1 MTEALNDVKMEIDID
16 PEKLRN
22 RRKKRDFLQRRDDV
36 LKGVG
41 AKAAELRRRLFNRR
55 TIAKASIAN
64 LPMMQQAKK
73 DALDVR
79 LALVEHDVK
88 TRMIDAH
95 THQHFDLAESVRY
108 LSQNLQHSTRSV
120 RDNTSTLDDL
130 ARRVEFMQHVNT
142 NSAVFT
148 QPPAV
153 DKVMQEV
160 VAKYTSFLPLEACA
174 TCGKVLATSAL
185 RAVHEPYCRG
195 ILARDLPPTMHRCVL
210 CHRVVKADRMT
221 HHVEQCQR
229 DCDRKAIIWSKYDVK
244 GQPPQ
249 PPTDLRVVQT
259 SYSSISLAWNPP
271 MFTAGLDLVDFQVQ
285 MHVLVVEKF
294 QTLKH
299 RQHERSFQPLLP
311 HVSTSQWNARL
322 RPVALHGCTI
332 DHLPA
337 KTTFGHLSVRCQ
349 TKNGWSAW
357 SDPIHGD
364 IVTKDP
370 VPPTP
375 PLFLSVGLITVDSIA
390 LSWLPP
396 FDCGGEPVDEY
407 VVSFSGLVQVQDGR
421 DSIDLRA
428 AELKA
433 FTRRVKVARSD
444 QNPPSNDL
452 LGVEKDGAQVVCCTI
467 DGLRSGQAY
476 SRLRVCAV
484 SASGLIGQESPELDP
499 VRTLAHGKELQL
511 LAELQEAINSPA
523 SYIDSSFYNGFV
535 QRYDRKHYITLVA
548 DTIKLHHPALS
559 HRVDAMLP
567 VDSDSESE
575 SDSDAST
582 ASSMPSGDRENAAV
596 MLLSPASSTPPKPTL
611 CANSDDGMDQANQKR
626 LDKQHVRRKQF
637 QYRLH
642 QLRTHVDTLEYNIQ
656 WADDRCIVLVSM
668 IEAAERRIMD
678 KQAELERA
686 RGFQGPAMDSLAMH
700 GGLQRFYTPALITAL
715 EEELDIEKYYIVDTK
730 ADLRAVEDQKK
741 ADMGMLAVKKAQ
753 IAARVTA
760 LDAFE
765 ADCEFDQFKAAQTAN
780 VLLKFKSRQLSYV
793 FDTWR
798 RHGRRRRANRAV
810 MFKALTRLVL
820 VKVSSAWHRWRQC
833 IDGLRDQDAIR
844 KDVIIGKGGVD
855 LKGAHLARTHL
866 QSDLYSMLHEC
877 RQLTGTLAATTHTM
891 SQNSR
896 TRTNVFAKERQSQQL
911 RGVFVESKVQMSLR
925 DQGDAQLDIGDYDAA
940 IKTYD
945 SLLDNLH
952 IVSVEYTLQASKS
965 SRSSSSL
972 VPHSLRS
979 IQTQTSQVYN
989 RLGRAYFLLKQYDR
1003 SANSFERASGIATM
1017 LGDPIEGGV
1026 AFRGLADCHVA
1037 SRDWSTALDLY
1048 LKAAGMYE
1056 DVTDVGGEVAAWRG
1070 IALCYREM
1078 DAVDLAADA
1087 TTKGDSLEYALDQTM
1102 EHMERT
1108 LAQLHARLVGVTVK
1122 MSVECTCERVGAI
1135 VPRLRQER
1143 LQCKVGIMDEQKVL
1157 DALDMML
1164 DEKKALR
1171 AQAEADLETSE
1182 RTDSG
1187 FVDSTVFLGV
1197 STRYTLDDFKA
1208 NVQKLI
1214 NQLSVVQVALDRER
1228 ANAAIRISNLHDRI
1242 QECEEELKAE
1252 TGPLMRRVRGKD
1264 PLRCFRFNA
1273 INAMYKNVLGRAS
1286 GGVDTAVASVGPS
1299 IVVYDFLT
1307 GVCMGQGVGDIGGD
1321 QRHLGAP
1328 LGHTKT
1334 IMSLCCFHAY
1344 VYSGSMDCTLLVWQ
1358 LVQNVPVLR
1367 HRLTDFDAA
1376 VMAIA
1381 ATTSFVVAGTADCC
1395 IMV

>member
-1 MTEALNDVKMEIDID
+1 MTEAPNDMKMEIDID

-95 THQHFDLAESVRY
+95 THQHFDVAESVRY

-142 NSAVFT
+142 NSAVVTSSF
-148 QPPAV
+148 
-153 DKVMQEV
+153 DKVKQEV

-229 DCDRKAIIWSKYDVK
+229 DCDRIAIIWSKYDVK

-259 SYSSISLAWNPP
+259 SHSSISLAWNPP

-285 MHVLVVEKF
+285 LHVLVVEKF

-299 RQHERSFQPLLP
+299 RQHERTFQPLLP
-311 HVSTSQWNARL
+311 YMSTSRWNARL
-322 RPVALHGCTI
+322 RPVALHGYTI

-535 QRYDRKHYITLVA
+535 QRYDRKHYITL
-548 DTIKLHHPALS
+548 
-559 HRVDAMLP
+559 
-567 VDSDSESE
+567 
-575 SDSDAST
+575 
-582 ASSMPSGDRENAAV
+582 
-596 MLLSPASSTPPKPTL
+596 
-611 CANSDDGMDQANQKR
+611 
-626 LDKQHVRRKQF
+626 F

-642 QLRTHVDTLEYNIQ
+642 QLRTHVDTLEYNIR

-668 IEAAERRIMD
+668 IEAAEHRIMD

-753 IAARVTA
+753 IATRVTA
-760 LDAFE
+760 LDVFE
-765 ADCEFDQFKAAQTAN
+765 TDCEFDQFKAAQTAN

-798 RHGRRRRANRAV
+798 RHGRRRRADRAV

-877 RQLTGTLAATTHTM
+877 RQLTGTLAATTHTT

-911 RGVFVESKVQMSLR
+911 RGVVVESK
-925 DQGDAQLDIGDYDAA
+925 
-940 IKTYD
+940 
-945 SLLDNLH
+945 
-952 IVSVEYTLQASKS
+952 
-965 SRSSSSL
+965 
-972 VPHSLRS
+972 
-979 IQTQTSQVYN
+979 TQTSQVYN

-1157 DALDMML
+1157 DALDTML
-1164 DEKKALR
+1164 DEKKPLR

-1197 STRYTLDDFKA
+1197 STRYTLDDFKT

-1344 VYSGSMDCTLLVWQ
+1344 VYSGSMDCMLLVWQ
-1358 LVQNVPVLR
+1358 LVQNLPVLR

-1376 VMAIA
+1376 IMAIA

>member
-1 MTEALNDVKMEIDID
+1 MTEAPNDMKMEIDID

-95 THQHFDLAESVRY
+95 THQHFDVAESVRY

-142 NSAVFT
+142 NSAVVTSSF
-148 QPPAV
+148 
-153 DKVMQEV
+153 DKVKQEV

-229 DCDRKAIIWSKYDVK
+229 DCDRIAIIWSKYDVK

-259 SYSSISLAWNPP
+259 SHSSISLAWNPP

-285 MHVLVVEKF
+285 LHVLVVEKF

-299 RQHERSFQPLLP
+299 RQHERTFQPLLP
-311 HVSTSQWNARL
+311 YMSTSRWNARL
-322 RPVALHGCTI
+322 RPVALHGYTI

-421 DSIDLRA
+421 DSINLRA

-433 FTRRVKVARSD
+433 FTRRVKVPRSD

-582 ASSMPSGDRENAAV
+582 TSSMPSGDRENTAM
-596 MLLSPASSTPPKPTL
+596 MLFPASSTPPKPTL

-668 IEAAERRIMD
+668 IEAAEHRIMD

-753 IAARVTA
+753 IATRVTA
-760 LDAFE
+760 LDVFE
-765 ADCEFDQFKAAQTAN
+765 TDCEFDQFKAAQTAN

-798 RHGRRRRANRAV
+798 RHGRRRRADRAV
-810 MFKALTRLVL
+810 MLKALTRLVL

-877 RQLTGTLAATTHTM
+877 RQLTGTLAATTHTT

-911 RGVFVESKVQMSLR
+911 RGVFVESK
-925 DQGDAQLDIGDYDAA
+925 
-940 IKTYD
+940 
-945 SLLDNLH
+945 
-952 IVSVEYTLQASKS
+952 
-965 SRSSSSL
+965 
-972 VPHSLRS
+972 
-979 IQTQTSQVYN
+979 TQTSQVYN

-1037 SRDWSTALDLY
+1037 SRDWSAALDLY

-1157 DALDMML
+1157 DALDTML

-1182 RTDSG
+1182 RTDSA

-1252 TGPLMRRVRGKD
+1252 TGPLMRRGGGKD

-1273 INAMYKNVLGRAS
+1273 INAMYKNVLGRAT

-1358 LVQNVPVLR
+1358 LVQNAPVLR